1 MGDEYAQDLN
11 IKLPTVIKKI
21 CFFNDIKLKRKHQ
34 IISHREKV
42 INLNSINHK
51 TNILKFYQIH
61 LCTK

>member
-11 IKLPTVIKKI
+11 IKLPTVIKKNY
-21 CFFNDIKLKRKHQ
+21 FFNDIKLKIKHQ
-34 IISHREKV
+34 IILYREKA

-51 TNILKFYQIH
+51 INILKFYQIH